1 MSKILILSVFLGA
14 SLYAGPICD
23 FKQKDM
29 QFQIDYAKEKNLQ
42 EKAKKLEEKLA
53 NFSKTC
59 KDSDVLE
66 EINQNIEET
75 QKNLQNA
82 KSALHQAQ
90 IEGNAHNLR
99 QAQIDYKIANMQYI
113 AAKQEMLR
121 MKDLL
126 KSSKK

>member
-1 MSKILILSVFLGA
+1 MKKILILCVFLGV

-23 FKQKDM
+23 FKKKDI
-29 QFQIDYAKEKNLQ
+29 QSQIDYAKEKNLQ
-42 EKAKKLEEKLA
+42 AKAKKLEEKLA

-59 KDSDVLE
+59 KDSDILE
-66 EINQNIEET
+66 EINQNIKET
-75 QKNLQNA
+75 QKNLQDA
-82 KSALHQAQ
+82 KSALRNAQ
-90 IEGNAHNLR
+90 SEGNAHNIR
-99 QAQIDYKIANMQYI
+99 QAEIGYKMANLEYI